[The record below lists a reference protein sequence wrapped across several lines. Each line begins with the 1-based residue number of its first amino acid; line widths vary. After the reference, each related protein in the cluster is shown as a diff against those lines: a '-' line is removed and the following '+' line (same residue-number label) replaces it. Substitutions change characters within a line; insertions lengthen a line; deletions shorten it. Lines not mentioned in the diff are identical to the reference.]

1 MSMEEIL
8 QALDAFVREHFEIE
22 PDDEDYSED
31 VNLFEFG
38 YVDSMGATEIILFAE
53 ERFGIHITQKDI
65 TLYPMNTVREIAAV
79 VFRKIAGEKTY

>member
-22 PDDEDYSED
+22 PDDADYSED

-65 TLYPMNTVREIAAV
+65 TLYPMNTVREIADV
-79 VFRKIAGEKTY
+79 VSRKMTGD